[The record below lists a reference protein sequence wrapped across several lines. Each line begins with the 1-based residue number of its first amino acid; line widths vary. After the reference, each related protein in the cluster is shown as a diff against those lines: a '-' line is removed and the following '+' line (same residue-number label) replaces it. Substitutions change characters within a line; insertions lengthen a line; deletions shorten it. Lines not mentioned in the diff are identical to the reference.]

1 MEFDYAQIPLS
12 ESDMY
17 SIICEL
23 LKNNTENT
31 SDSESVETW
40 KVVIIPMKT
49 AQMIQWVL
57 KKQQKN
63 ERLFKKIIRIIWF
76 NYEFSNGYWSK
87 E

>member
-49 AQMIQWVL
+49 AQIIQ
-57 KKQQKN
+57 
-63 ERLFKKIIRIIWF
+63 
-76 NYEFSNGYWSK
+76 
-87 E
+87 